1 MCIFCLGSFTDKQKF
16 SEHLRS
22 MHSSVVGGSQLEAL
36 VLQCEEPVDKIPAS
50 SCLLCD
56 EWESNL
62 LDPKQDPKRLFLNDG
77 EIVEPCGTLVQFR
90 RHLGRHMQQLALFA
104 LPMAEE
110 DEVEDDSVGEASDD
124 DDDLIDDRDIAV
136 DPKDDELLVED
147 SDLDIYLSG
156 YLLSA
161 ILERVAELKCDNL
174 NDLVNLIFDE
184 FRSDCYPG
192 EEVTVIQY
200 PGPVGVIGTVKTR
213 NIVTHILLDGSR
225 GEPFPYYTIKLHQT
239 PYEEVSVDKKRIEKI
254 HRVFTKQKLWSFIH
268 KNVSREDSE
277 GHPWV
282 VKPEAAIRY
291 NVLPELTPMKARDLI
306 EAHQGDEKTD
316 SYPSEVYYGLIENA
330 ISRGPLSVRVLVEKY
345 PQVLAN
351 IRSYDYLVKAIAKR
365 KPSLSDSNRGQMY
378 QHISEVLSVTIAIKS
393 LPVTLEKSQF
403 LEIMERV
410 HLTAPKTLTFQH
422 DVGIFQGRAFA
433 RFGTIEEAQQ
443 AIDALNG
450 FEIQGRTLSVDF
462 IDTAFLSDAP
472 LDSAGGPN
480 QTIHPPGETG
490 DEEVTTSEANTSKAR
505 VLSTLLN
512 REGYSIDLINLDSF
526 DKIATS
532 NKHTLVAFFLSQGVV
547 ARKLFASMYEKL
559 AQEFAFAKDKIVIAK
574 AADAG
579 AEEALATRLHLRIS
593 LPPAKLISHL
603 PTIMYFD
610 GKSNTP
616 EEYEGRQDLEN
627 LRKFLT
633 KKTGIKPM
641 NSFEQFPAAP
651 DSPTAAGEVPS
662 QPVVGDP
669 NVPAVP
675 TPAEPFTID
684 PLPSLSERAIELI
697 IGNVVRPL
705 EIPEFLF
712 SRLVVVSCMKRM
724 VEKELLCLRD
734 VEQYLISEADKSNPS
749 YLDFCVKVYER
760 IQETVVF
767 LGPDELARPHD
778 LPYSKAYF
786 YNVLEQTKQQI
797 QPTQE
802 SVNEEGKA
810 EAEYAIFVSGLGP
823 DVNEYLLA
831 SLFQVRYP
839 SCKSAQ
845 IMSRGCGFVRFMDK
859 SDHQRALIE
868 MQGVYC
874 GKSSLR
880 ISDFT
885 RTNKFGGVGPAGV
898 PMDNTEPTSTVKLE
912 PDRED
917 AEDPTPEQH
926 AEGMRDEGP
935 RRAWMGAGS
944 AELQPSPRGDSGD
957 EQSLPSAPQYDVAD
971 RHLRVNCPYTSMDE
985 NGEWKGEDYCTNN
998 HGDGFLNAALAR
1010 HMKKRH
1016 PHRLI
1021 DNEIVSLNETT
1032 TETEAERPPT
1042 TKKEK
1047 DGVFSHLFRRSSKK
1061 KTPVRI
1067 EDIPDD
1073 DVVSGAHPN
1082 VFLYEGTTRDS
1093 DTERP
1098 PIVEKLSQKGPL
1110 KPVRRAEDDTL
1121 SDEQRTD
1128 RPPRAR
1134 PQSDYT
1140 AEARGKL
1147 VVSPTEQQAPRDYE
1161 LDLTTDRD
1169 SRTQCREIS
1178 HSPQRG
1184 SSDGPPVSDNTGR
1197 GNESV
1202 RIEVPNSHRQ
1212 RSSFY
1217 EPLPVST
1224 AANEDK
1230 LDNAAI
1236 YQDNVTGP
1244 NVGVGLL
1251 LDDIPDE
1258 FLEGALKAA
1267 GIDVK
1272 GIKEETQAQAQ
1283 HVTKITRT

>member
-1 MCIFCLGSFTDKQKF
+1 MFRSRNEWFAHEIQNHRREWVCIFCLDSFTDKQKF

-62 LDPKQDPKRLFLNDG
+62 LDPKQDSKRLFLNDG

-110 DEVEDDSVGEASDD
+110 DEMEDDSVKEASDD

-161 ILERVAELKCDNL
+161 ILERVQELKCDNL
-174 NDLVNLIFDE
+174 NDLVGLIFDE

-213 NIVTHILLDGSR
+213 KIDAHVLSDGSL
-225 GEPFPYYTIKLHQT
+225 GEPFPHYTIKLHQT

-291 NVLPELTPMKARDLI
+291 SVLPELTPVKACDLV
-306 EAHQGDEKTD
+306 EAHQGDEKID
-316 SYPSEVYYGLIENA
+316 SYSSEFYYKLIDNA
-330 ISRGPLSVRVLVEKY
+330 VGRGPLSVHALVENI
-345 PQVLAN
+345 PQLLAN
-351 IRSYDYLVKAIAKR
+351 IRSYDYLVKAIAKQ
-365 KPSLSDSNRGQMY
+365 KPSLSDSSRGQMY
-378 QHISEVLSVTIAIKS
+378 QHVSEVLSFTVVIKS
-393 LPVTLEKSQF
+393 LPVTLKKSQF
-403 LEIMERV
+403 LEIMEVV
-410 HLTAPKTLTFQH
+410 HLTAPKTLTFQY
-422 DVGIFQGRAFA
+422 DSDIFQGRAFA
-433 RFGTIEEAQQ
+433 RFATLEEAQQ

-450 FEIQGRTLSVDF
+450 FEIQGRMLSVDF
-462 IDTAFLSDAP
+462 IDTAFLGDAP
-472 LDSAGGPN
+472 SDGAGGSD
-480 QTIHPPGETG
+480 QTIYPPGETG
-490 DEEVTTSEANTSKAR
+490 DEEVTTSEASTSKATI
-505 VLSTLLN
+505 LSTLLN
-512 REGYSIDLINLDSF
+512 REGYSIDLINLDNF
-526 DKIATS
+526 DKIAMS
-532 NKHTLVAFFLSQGVV
+532 NKHTLVAFFLSHGVV
-547 ARKLFASMYEKL
+547 ARKLFASMYEQL

-574 AADAG
+574 AADAD
-579 AEEALATRLHLRIS
+579 AEEALAKRLNLGIS

-616 EEYEGRQDLEN
+616 EEYEGRQDLES
-627 LRKFLT
+627 LREFLT
-633 KKTGIKPM
+633 KKTGIKPT
-641 NSFEQFPAAP
+641 NSFEQIPAAP

-662 QPVVGDP
+662 QPVVGNP

-712 SRLVVVSCMKRM
+712 SRFVVVSCMKKM

-734 VEQYLISEADKSNPS
+734 VEQYLISEVDKSNPS
-749 YLDFCVKVYER
+749 YHDFCVKVYER
-760 IQETVVF
+760 IQETVFF

-786 YNVLEQTKQQI
+786 YNVLEQAKQQI

-802 SVNEEGKA
+802 SVDEEGKA
-810 EAEYAIFVSGLGP
+810 EAEYSIFVSGLGP

-831 SLFQVRYP
+831 SLFQVRYS

-845 IMSRGCGFVRFMDK
+845 IMSRDCGFVRFTDK

-880 ISDFT
+880 ISDIT
-885 RTNKFGGVGPAGV
+885 RKNKFGGVGPAGV
-898 PMDNTEPTSTVKLE
+898 PMDNTEPTSTIKLE

-926 AEGMRDEGP
+926 TEEARVERP

-944 AELQPSPRGDSGD
+944 APSPRGNSSN
-957 EQSLPSAPQYDVAD
+957 EQSLPGASQYDVAD
-971 RHLRVNCPYTSMDE
+971 RHLRANCPYTSIDE
-985 NGEWKGEDYCTNN
+985 NGEWKGEDYCNNN
-998 HGDGFLNAALAR
+998 HGDGFLNAALAM
-1010 HMKKRH
+1010 HMKKKH
-1016 PHRLI
+1016 PHRLLDTEI
-1021 DNEIVSLNETT
+1021 DFLNETT
-1032 TETEAERPPT
+1032 TETGAERPPT

-1047 DGVFSHLFRRSSKK
+1047 DGVFSNLFFGSSKK

-1067 EDIPDD
+1067 EDIP
-1073 DVVSGAHPN
+1073 SMTLFRAHAPTSSYTKVRQQTQIPN
-1082 VFLYEGTTRDS
+1082 E
-1093 DTERP
+1093 
-1098 PIVEKLSQKGPL
+1098 
-1110 KPVRRAEDDTL
+1110 RRAEDDTL

-1134 PQSDYT
+1134 PQSDYA
-1140 AEARGKL
+1140 AEPRGKL
-1147 VVSPTEQQAPRDYE
+1147 VASSTEQHAPMDYE
-1161 LDLTTDRD
+1161 LALTTDRD
-1169 SRTQCREIS
+1169 GRTQYRERS
-1178 HSPQRG
+1178 HSLQRG
-1184 SSDGPPVSDNTGR
+1184 SSDGPSVSDDTGR

-1230 LDNAAI
+1230 LDKAAT
-1236 YQDNVTGP
+1236 YQDDVAGP
-1244 NVGVGLL
+1244 NVPL
-1251 LDDIPDE
+1251 
-1258 FLEGALKAA
+1258 
-1267 GIDVK
+1267 
-1272 GIKEETQAQAQ
+1272 TQSP
-1283 HVTKITRT
+1283 